1 MRYLHQ
7 FLVHKAIDAVDEVKW
22 TTDRLN
28 LKVVD
33 DFNEWVVS
41 SFITAGQV
49 KLYGTTSKF
58 FFLFFLGWVGGGG
71 RIEKELLAPPLSPLL
86 FRLGTK
92 LMKRRGIWHWFAGPT
107 C

>member
-58 FFLFFLGWVGGGG
+58 FFCFFWGGLGEVG
-71 RIEKELLAPPLSPLL
+71 ESKKNCWHHLSLLYFSGWEPN
-86 FRLGTK
+86 
-92 LMKRRGIWHWFAGPT
+92 
-107 C
+107 

>member
-49 KLYGTTSKF
+49 KLMLLHERTISNNDGIKNF
-58 FFLFFLGWVGGGG
+58 FGEIYELYVKNLLNPFYIPGSPIKSPQF
-71 RIEKELLAPPLSPLL
+71 REKVNHYAKKYL
-86 FRLGTK
+86 
-92 LMKRRGIWHWFAGPT
+92 
-107 C
+107 